1 MTTTW
6 APIRRTA
13 MHYLHVQRGAVME
26 DRDGWQQP
34 VRFTSVDEEFQQ
46 LQTTGG
52 LCDISPLGKLN
63 LQGDELDPFLN
74 AACPGLGPLG
84 VGSVRRLNIGN
95 SPDAEPVVIARLAD
109 DEAWVLTGINQ
120 AQLVA
125 DALGEQADQCAHVL
139 ETTSGLAAVSIAGPL
154 AQRVLAA
161 LSELDTDAEMFPNLS
176 CAQGN
181 AAEIHNMLLRLDF
194 DSVPGY
200 RLFFGREFGEYMW
213 DGLIEAA
220 EEYGITPVG
229 IEAMARLR
237 QGG

>member
-1 MTTTW
+1 
-6 APIRRTA
+6 
-13 MHYLHVQRGAVME
+13 MHYLHLQRGAVME
-26 DRDGWQQP
+26 DSDGWQQP

-46 LQTTGG
+46 LQATGG
-52 LCDISPLGKLN
+52 LCDISPVGKLN
-63 LQGDELDPFLN
+63 LQGDELEPFLN
-74 AACPGLGPLG
+74 TAFPGMGPLSL
-84 VGSVRRLNIGN
+84 GSVRRLNIGN

-120 AQLVA
+120 SQLV
-125 DALGEQADQCAHVL
+125 DGVLGEQADQCAHVL
-139 ETTSGLAAVSIAGPL
+139 DITSGLAGVSIAGPA
-154 AQRVLAA
+154 AQRVLAGV
-161 LSELDTDAEMFPNLS
+161 SELDTDAEMFPNMT
-176 CAQGN
+176 CAQAN
-181 AAEIHNMLLRLDF
+181 AAEIHIMLVRLDF

-200 RLFFGREFGEYMW
+200 QLYFGREFGEYMW

>member
-1 MTTTW
+1 MTTWT
-6 APIRRTA
+6 PVRRTA
-13 MHYLHVQRGAVME
+13 MHYQHAERGAVME

-52 LCDISPLGKLN
+52 LCDISPVGKLN
-63 LQGDELDPFLN
+63 LQGDELEPFLN
-74 AACPGLGPLG
+74 AAFPGLGPLS
-84 VGSVRRLNIGN
+84 VGSVRRLNLEHNPEVG
-95 SPDAEPVVIARLAD
+95 PFVIARLAD
-109 DEAWVLTGINQ
+109 DEAWILTGINQ
-120 AQLVA
+120 AQSVA

-139 ETTSGLAAVSIAGPL
+139 DITSGLSGVSIAGPL
-154 AQRVLAA
+154 AQRVLSGV
-161 LSELDTDAEMFPNLS
+161 SELDTDAEMFPNMT
-176 CAQGN
+176 CAQTN

-194 DSVPGY
+194 ESLPGY
-200 RLFFGREFGEYMW
+200 QLYFGREFGEYMW
-213 DGLIEAA
+213 DALLEAA